1 MTGPPEHSRRASDK
15 TAPDDTQGVAL
26 IHRQILQLI
35 ALMLIVVVA
44 FLGTRAIAVSNRDM
58 RLRDAAQLYGRGQR
72 EFDQGRVREA
82 IDDFRRA
89 TVRDRASKAYVLALA
104 RALARNHD
112 DDNARTVLMTLREA
126 DPEDAD
132 ANLALARLAA
142 GRSDVTEA
150 ARFYHNA
157 IYADWPVE
165 RTVVRRAVRFEFIR
179 FLIVHDQ
186 SARAVSELLGV
197 AAQLPDQRALH
208 LQVADLF
215 TQAGDYAHALD
226 QYQQAIRL
234 APTDAAALAG
244 AGMSAF
250 HVGQYTL
257 ARSYFR
263 RVPGDR
269 GDLATTRD
277 IVESVLSNDPL
288 ANRLGSVERRRRLTA
303 DLAYATQR
311 LSACVGTPGR
321 GAAAPDAAGLQA
333 EADRFAHRVTPRSV
347 LDQDTIE
354 TGVDLIERIARMIV
368 QHCGAPTPRD
378 RALLLI
384 GRQHGGDTK

>member
-1 MTGPPEHSRRASDK
+1 MIPDK
-15 TAPDDTQGVAL
+15 TAPHDTQGAAL
-26 IHRQILQLI
+26 IHRQILQLT

-58 RLRDAAQLYGRGQR
+58 RLRDAAELYRRGQR
-72 EFDQGRVREA
+72 EFDQGRLREA
-82 IDDFRRA
+82 TDDFRRA

-104 RALARNHD
+104 RALARSHD
-112 DDNARTVLMTLREA
+112 DDSARSVLMRLRDA

-150 ARFYHNA
+150 VRFYHNA

-165 RTVVRRAVRFEFIR
+165 RAAVRRAVRFEFIR
-179 FLIVHDQ
+179 FLIAHDQ

-197 AAQLPDQRALH
+197 AADLPDQPALH

-215 TQAGDYAHALD
+215 TQAGDDAHALD
-226 QYQQAIRL
+226 QYQQALRL
-234 APTDAAALAG
+234 APEDAAALAG

-250 HVGQYTL
+250 HVGQYAL
-257 ARSYFR
+257 ARTYLR
-263 RVPGDR
+263 RVPAER

-303 DLAYATQR
+303 DLSYATQR
-311 LSACVGTPGR
+311 LSACVATPGR
-321 GAAAPDAAGLQA
+321 EASAPDAAGLQA
-333 EADRFAHRVTPRSV
+333 EADRFARRVTPRSV

-354 TGVDLIERIARMIV
+354 TGVDLIERVARLIV
-368 QHCGAPTPRD
+368 QHCNAPTPRD